1 MFRLKQ
7 ALSQSE
13 FLAGF
18 SARTQPALRP
28 IPIAVEPT
36 DVPRRLSRRRRP
48 SRVYVQIHGV

>member
-18 SARTQPALRP
+18 SARTEPALRP

>member
-18 SARTQPALRP
+18 SARPERALVP
-28 IPIAVEPT
+28 IPIVVESSEAPQ
-36 DVPRRLSRRRRP
+36 RLSRRRRP
-48 SRVYVQIHGV
+48 SRIYVQIHGV